1 MNTPTKTD
9 IITELSDVRDM
20 FKNSYLANII
30 ERAIIEIEQL
40 RSDHAN
46 VQSDMYA
53 GVRLHTYRIVHWRGR
68 T

>member
-30 ERAIIEIEQL
+30 ELAIIEIEQL
-40 RSDHAN
+40 RSDQAN

-53 GVRLHTYRIVHWRGR
+53 RVRR
-68 T
+68 

>member
-53 GVRLHTYRIVHWRGR
+53 GVRR
-68 T
+68 